1 MKKLK
6 KGEIAKKEYEEKCW
20 QFDNVVE
27 NSIQNEITKLIE
39 KAHSYSFNLQNYRSN
54 LSDDQI
60 KKWKDAIGG
69 IKIKNG
75 NNIDTRYQE
84 LLKADSKIALQILAS
99 FNTESALEMDI
110 AREYLSKLEKK
121 DKSLRELEEI
131 LKEAQKYPLE
141 SLSIL
146 LKEKSE
152 KVKKENNKNISKLR
166 SNFMGKVFC

>member
-1 MKKLK
+1 MERCYWRYK
-6 KGEIAKKEYEEKCW
+6 
-20 QFDNVVE
+20 N
-27 NSIQNEITKLIE
+27 
-39 KAHSYSFNLQNYRSN
+39 
-54 LSDDQI
+54 
-60 KKWKDAIGG
+60 
-69 IKIKNG
+69 KNG

-146 LKEKSE
+146 LKENQRK
-152 KVKKENNKNISKLR
+152 
-166 SNFMGKVFC
+166 